1 MKKKITVIEEDGM
14 DWLHGSLDLAGLI
27 PGLGEFFDG
36 ANAIIYA
43 TQGDWMNAALS
54 TISMVPE
61 IGDLFGKGG
70 KIVLF
75 LEKLIIKGGRSGKL
89 AEKILKHAPQIVK
102 IIINGFKIYKENKNK
117 IQTFLDSL
125 NKTENEKL
133 KKLAPY
139 VKKIKDALD
148 KLEGVY
154 KKIITLSDA
163 VSKKSESKKDPEPAI
178 GRKEAEEIISEMVF
192 EENLKKIIINEIRL
206 QINR

>member
-1 MKKKITVIEEDGM
+1 MKKEIMVIEEDAM

-27 PGLGEFFDG
+27 PGLGEVFDG
-36 ANAIIYA
+36 ANAVIYA
-43 TQGDWMNAALS
+43 TQGEWMNAALS

-75 LEKLIIKGGRSGKL
+75 LEKLIVKGGRSGKL
-89 AEKILKHAPQIVK
+89 AEKILKYAPQIVK
-102 IIINGFKIYKENKNK
+102 IIIDGFKIYKENKNK

-125 NKTENEKL
+125 SKTENEKL

-154 KKIITLSDA
+154 KKIITLSAA
-163 VSKKSESKKDPEPAI
+163 VSKKKASKQEPEI
-178 GRKEAEEIISEMVF
+178 NRKEAEEIISEMFF
-192 EENLKKIIINEIRL
+192 EENLKAIIINEIRL